1 MTAADGLSW
10 HRQITASVKVNGRAL
25 EETWLDAMVALNVQL
40 GYRLPGRCV
49 LRFADPEHKLVANAP
64 AFDSKVT
71 VDIAGKQVFAGVVTG
86 VSLERRE
93 HATSDVIVVADDGAH
108 ALASRGT
115 VTAFSK
121 MTAAD
126 IITKLVADAGLRG
139 RIAAT
144 TTQFECVLQT
154 DTHLALVDELTAREG
169 LDWWF
174 EGTTLHVAKPEATT
188 TVELAR
194 EQLLAVSVR
203 ASGLQRTEVDV
214 TGWSIERKDTVA
226 ASLPSAK
233 PAAPAESTMAAR
245 AYAASRPG
253 KGKALVSALG
263 PFTDAEAK
271 VLSQA
276 IAGQVGAR
284 SIVVRGTMHVD
295 PRIALGTEV
304 KLIDAGP
311 ANGTYPVTQVEHS
324 WSTSGFRTRF
334 TAGERRPTML
344 VDTLGAH
351 AGAPPRRGGLDHGG
365 LVIGVVTNIK
375 DPNKQG
381 RVKLKLPAIST
392 DMETDWARVAMAGAG
407 PDRGVFFLPEVNDEV
422 LVGFEGSDLRRPVVL
437 GGLYN
442 GKDKPKTYDASGTP
456 TTGGRRI
463 TSKKGYIVE
472 LADGT
477 APDQQHVLLQLDDVK
492 AKIRLGKDK
501 VEVESPS
508 GKPISLKSG
517 DSSIEIGPDG
527 SITIKGTKVTIEAKT
542 ELKLSGANASIAAQA
557 KAELSGQAAVSVKSG
572 GMGEVAATGPLTVKG
587 AMVAI
592 N

>member
-1 MTAADGLSW
+1 MSAAHEFSWERELTPTVTFNGTAID
-10 HRQITASVKVNGRAL
+10 
-25 EETWLDAMVALNVQL
+25 ETWLNPLVALKVEV

-49 LRFADPEHKLVANAP
+49 LRFADPEHQLVAKAP
-64 AFDSKVT
+64 GFDAEVG
-71 VDIAGKQVFAGVVTG
+71 VEIGGKAVFAGVVTG

-93 HATSDVIVVADDGAH
+93 HATSDLVVVADDGAH
-108 ALASRGT
+108 KLASRST
-115 VTAFSK
+115 VTTYVK

-126 IITKLVADAGLRG
+126 IVKKLAAEAGLQTRT
-139 RIAAT
+139 AT
-144 TTQFECVLQT
+144 TTTKFECVLQT
-154 DTHLALVDELTAREG
+154 DTDLAMVDELTAREG

-174 EGTTLHVAKPEATT
+174 EGATLHVAKPEATT
-188 TVELAR
+188 TVELGR
-194 EQLLAVSVR
+194 EELLAVTVR
-203 ASGLQRTEVDV
+203 ASGLQRTEVSV
-214 TGWSIERKDTVA
+214 SGWDLLSKKPVA
-226 ASLPSAK
+226 ASSPSAK
-233 PAAPAESTMAAR
+233 PPAPAESTMASR

-253 KGKALVSALG
+253 KGKALVSALS
-263 PFTDAEAK
+263 PLTDGEAT
-271 VLSQA
+271 VLSEA
-276 IAGQVGAR
+276 IAGQVSAR
-284 SIVVRGTMHVD
+284 GVVVRGTTHVD
-295 PRIALGTEV
+295 PRIALGTKV

-311 ANGTYPVTQVEHS
+311 ANGTYPITQVEHA
-324 WSTSGFRTRF
+324 WSPSGFRTRF

-351 AGAPPRRGGLDHGG
+351 AGASLRRGALEHGG
-365 LVIGVVTNIK
+365 LVIGVVTNIN
-375 DPNKQG
+375 DPDKLG
-381 RVKLKLPAIST
+381 RVKLKLPAISAE
-392 DMETDWARVAMAGAG
+392 METDWARVAMAGAG

-442 GKDKPKTYDASGTP
+442 GKDKPKAYDASGTP

-501 VEVESPS
+501 VEVESPA

-527 SITIKGTKVTIEAKT
+527 SITIKGVKVTIEAKT